1 MLYIHRLVLVGVFSL
16 PLLAA
21 CGSSSVG
28 SESGAIAAPLAAGTP
43 TAPPTQ
49 PPKASSGGGG
59 PAGTEDSVTATA
71 SAAGTL
77 FVTVGASQAVSVAF
91 TSSDGLPITG
101 FAVSGS
107 LGSLPAGWTGP
118 SGFSCAAV
126 GPGSG
131 CVLSLTYTP
140 TAVGS
145 GTLTLNCVFVANSGL
160 PRTPGPCL
168 SLNFAAIAPNNI
180 AAYAAPSG
188 EIDAMVGSAKQTVV
202 VNFTTDDGNAATGL
216 TLTTN
221 LASLPAGWSSAA
233 PSLSCALVSTGSG
246 CQLHLVFAPAAAASG
261 TLTLNYAYTDSS
273 GASRTGALNIPYAT
287 TAHGTVVATAS
298 PTGEV
303 NAVAMTGS
311 RSVSVTF
318 NTNDGGV
325 APGLSADV
333 AHLPPGWSSNP
344 AFSCAGVST
353 GNGCQLQLTY
363 APTMLG
369 GGVLTLPY
377 VYTDAAGATDGGL
390 LNIPYAA
397 TTDDN
402 VVGTVSPSGQITAIE
417 GAPAQPVT
425 LIFTTDD
432 NRLATALQITSSLTG
447 LPAGWSSAAGTFA
460 CSALSS
466 GTGCEL
472 TLMYAP
478 AALDDGTLSL
488 SYAYLNNAGESKTG
502 SVTIP
507 YRTTTNDNV
516 VATANPNGLSVAT
529 GSSNSVAITFTTDDG
544 QPATAL
550 SADLSALPAD
560 WSSGSNSFA
569 CAAVSSGT
577 GCRLSLTY
585 APTAAANATLSVGFS
600 YTNDSGVMKT
610 GTASIA
616 YVAAA
621 PPPGP

>member
-1 MLYIHRLVLVGVFSL
+1 MLQVHRLLLLGVFSL
-16 PLLAA
+16 PQLVA

-28 SESGAIAAPLAAGTP
+28 SETGAIATPVAAGTP
-43 TAPPTQ
+43 TAPTQ
-49 PPKASSGGGG
+49 PPKASPGSGG

-71 SAAGTL
+71 SAAGT
-77 FVTVGASQAVSVAF
+77 VSVAVGASQAVSVAF
-91 TSSDGLPITG
+91 TSSDRLPITG

-118 SGFSCAAV
+118 GSFTCGAV

-131 CVLSLTYTP
+131 CVLSLTYAP
-140 TAVGS
+140 TAIDSGS
-145 GTLTLNCVFVANSGL
+145 LTLNCVFVANSGL

-168 SLNFAAIAPNNI
+168 TLKFAAIAPNNI
-180 AAYAAPSG
+180 AGYAAPSG
-188 EIDAMVGSAKQTVV
+188 EIDAIVGSAKQSVV
-202 VNFTTDDGNAATGL
+202 VNFTTDDGNAATAL
-216 TLTTN
+216 VLTTN
-221 LASLPAGWSSAA
+221 LGALPPGWSSTA
-233 PSLSCALVSTGSG
+233 PTFSCALVSTGSG
-246 CQLHLVFAPAAAASG
+246 CQLHLVFAPTAAASG
-261 TLTLNYAYTDSS
+261 TLTLNYGYTDSS

-287 TAHGTVVATAS
+287 SAHGTVVATAS

-311 RSVSVTF
+311 QSVSVTF
-318 NTNDGGV
+318 NTDDGGV
-325 APGLSADV
+325 APGLSADLT
-333 AHLPPGWSSNP
+333 HLPAGWSGKP

-377 VYTDAAGATDGGL
+377 AYTDATGATNGGL

-402 VVGTVSPSGQITAIE
+402 VVGMVSPSGQITAIE
-417 GAPAQPVT
+417 GAPAQPIT

-432 NRLATALQITSSLTG
+432 SRLATALQITSSLAA

-460 CSALSS
+460 CGSLSS
-466 GTGCEL
+466 GTECEL

-488 SYAYLNNAGESKTG
+488 SYAYVNNAGESKTG
-502 SVTIP
+502 SVVIP

-516 VATANPNGLSVAT
+516 VATASPNALSVVT
-529 GSSNSVAITFTTDDG
+529 GTSNPVAITFTTDDG
-544 QPATAL
+544 QSASAL

-560 WSSGSNSFA
+560 WSSGSNSFT
-569 CAAVSSGT
+569 CVSVSTGT
-577 GCRLSLTY
+577 GCQLSLTY
-585 APTAAANATLSVGFS
+585 APTGAANSTLSVGFS
-600 YTNDSGVMKT
+600 YTNDSGVVKT

-616 YVAAA
+616 YVAVAP